1 MSSANLNSYMKE
13 HLKRQP
19 RTLSMSQIEELI
31 EYDAWLES
39 RSPTLRAPDKD
50 DTTKSPLQT
59 CSWTRIDDEESSSYD
74 TACGSAYYFI
84 DGDLDEN
91 EVVFCFHCGKP
102 ISS

>member
-39 RSPTLRAPDKD
+39 RSPTLRAPVQPAIELLRRLRAQFDGCD
-50 DTTKSPLQT
+50 DSYIVPLLQEV
-59 CSWTRIDDEESSSYD
+59 DAVLK
-74 TACGSAYYFI
+74 TAG
-84 DGDLDEN
+84 G
-91 EVVFCFHCGKP
+91 G
-102 ISS
+102 